1 MVLHTEQKPGIPLT
15 EGTRVKAHIKDPGLA
30 DRGLRRIEWA
40 EAEMPVLRQ
49 IRQRFE
55 RERPLEGV
63 RLSACLHVTAETAN
77 LMRTLQ
83 AGGAELALCASN
95 PLSTQDDVAAALVQ
109 HYGIS
114 TFAIKGEDTDT
125 YYNHIVAALDHRPHI
140 TMDDGADLVSS
151 MIFIGLDRLDDVHPR
166 VSEWAGRL
174 SPEER
179 RELLGNVIGSSEET
193 TTGVIR
199 LKAMEKDGVLRFP
212 VIAVNESDTKHL
224 FDNRYGT
231 GQSTVDGILRATNI
245 LLAGKI
251 VVVCGYGWCGRGVA
265 MRARGMGARVVV
277 TEVDAVRA
285 LEALMDGFEVMSL
298 TNAARIGDI
307 FITVTGN
314 LNVIDRQ
321 HMQLMKS
328 GAILANSG
336 HFNDEI
342 NIPALIELAGGQ
354 RGRMV
359 RDFVEEFKLTDGRTL
374 YLLADG
380 RLVNLAAAEGHP
392 PSVMDMSFANQ
403 SLAAEYMVRHG
414 RQLKPRVYVIPKEL
428 DHEIARLKLLSMGIE
443 IDTLTEE
450 QKKYLAS
457 WESGT

>member
-1 MVLHTEQKPGIPLT
+1 MVMEAGSKYQETLT
-15 EGTRVKAHIKDPGLA
+15 EGLAVKGHIKDPGLA
-30 DRGLRRIEWA
+30 EHGRNRIEWA

-49 IRQRFE
+49 IRERFE
-55 RERPLEGV
+55 KERPLEGL

-77 LMRTLQ
+77 LMRTLK
-83 AGGAELALCASN
+83 AGGADLALCASN
-95 PLSTQDDVAAALVQ
+95 PLSTQDDVAASLVQ
-109 HYGIS
+109 DYGVS
-114 TFAIKGEDTDT
+114 TYAIKGEDTDS
-125 YYNHIVAALDHRPHI
+125 YYTHIVAALNHRPQI

-151 MIFIGLDRLDDVHPR
+151 MLFIALDRVNEVHPKVR
-166 VSEWAGRL
+166 DWANQL
-174 SPEER
+174 SAEER
-179 RELLGNVIGSSEET
+179 HALLNDVIGSSEET

-199 LKAMEKDGVLRFP
+199 LKAMEKDGVLKFP
-212 VIAVNESDTKHL
+212 VIAVNESDTKHM

-231 GQSTVDGILRATNI
+231 GQSTIDGVLRATNI
-245 LLAGKI
+245 LLAGKN
-251 VVVCGYGWCGRGVA
+251 VVICGFGWCGRGIA
-265 MRARGMGARVVV
+265 MRAKGLGARVIV
-277 TEVDAVRA
+277 TEVQPVRA
-285 LEALMDGFEVMSL
+285 LEAVMEGFEVMPLVEASK
-298 TNAARIGDI
+298 IGDI

-321 HMQLMKS
+321 HMAAMKD
-328 GAILANSG
+328 GAIVANSG

-342 NIPALIELAGGQ
+342 NIPALVDLAGG

-359 RDFVEEFKLTDGRTL
+359 RDFVEEFNLPDGRKI

-392 PSVMDMSFANQ
+392 AAVMDMSFANQ
-403 SLAAEYMVRHG
+403 ALAAEYMVKHG
-414 RQLKPRVYVIPKEL
+414 KELENKVYVIPQEL
-428 DHEIARLKLLSMGIE
+428 DHEIALLKLLSMGMQ

>member
-1 MVLHTEQKPGIPLT
+1 MALRTEPKSVVNFT
-15 EGTRVKAHIKDPGLA
+15 EGARVKSHVKDLGLA
-30 DRGLRRIEWA
+30 ERGVRRIEWA

-49 IRQRFE
+49 IRERFE
-55 RERPLEGV
+55 RERPLEGL

-83 AGGAELALCASN
+83 AGGADLALCASN

-109 HYGIS
+109 EYGIS
-114 TFAIKGEDTDT
+114 TFAIKGEDTDS
-125 YYNHIVAALDHRPHI
+125 YYSHIVASLDHRPQI

-151 MIFIGLDRLDDVHPR
+151 MLFIALDRLDDVHPR
-166 VSEWAGRL
+166 VRDWAGTL
-174 SPEER
+174 SAEER
-179 RELLGNVIGSSEET
+179 HAFLTDVVGSCEET

-212 VIAVNESDTKHL
+212 VIAVNESDTKHM

-231 GQSTVDGILRATNI
+231 GQSTIDGVLRATNI
-245 LLAGKI
+245 LLPGKI
-251 VVVCGYGWCGRGVA
+251 MVICGFGWCGRGIA
-265 MRARGMGARVVV
+265 MRAKGLGSRVVI
-277 TEVDAVRA
+277 TEVDAVKA
-285 LEALMDGFEVMSL
+285 LEAVMEGYEVMPL
-298 TNAARIGDI
+298 MEAAKVGDI

-314 LNVIDRQ
+314 LNVIDRH
-321 HMQLMKS
+321 HMELMKH
-328 GAILANSG
+328 GAIMANSG

-342 NIPALIELAGGQ
+342 NIPALTEMAGG
-354 RGRMV
+354 RGREV
-359 RDFVEEFKLTDGRTL
+359 RDFVEEFKLPDGRVL

-392 PSVMDMSFANQ
+392 ASVMDMSFANQ
-403 SLAAEYMVRHG
+403 SLAAEYMVKHN
-414 RQLKPRVYVIPKEL
+414 QELEPKVYVIPQEL
-428 DHEIARLKLLSMGIE
+428 DHEIARLKLLSMGVH
-443 IDTLTEE
+443 IDELTEQ